1 MAHIHQIIN
10 VENIIN
16 KYNIVNFIETG
27 TGMGETL
34 DYVSNCNFKSIQSCE
49 IERDQ
54 YNMLKQKYKD
64 DRIRLWCGDSTN
76 MLITM
81 LKNTS
86 GPSLIFLDAHFPGT
100 GYVRDSFIQ
109 TSDINTLPLE
119 DELNILKSYKYLN
132 KSVIVVDDL
141 RIYEDREYSGGK
153 WEDRIKVVGELD
165 SNFIYTILSDTHDY
179 SVNLAHQGSVI
190 YTPRGL

>member
-81 LKNTS
+81 LNNTS

-132 KSVIVVDDL
+132 ESVIVVDDL